1 LSEMTSIF
9 GKSENT
15 RLVSWWIGF
24 SRLEAGKSR
33 IQLPLVANPYV
44 KEVSD
49 VRRECLLE
57 RPGKDAGVLRLLN
70 ARNGKW
76 QSFPRALLA
85 WEWTSD

>member
-1 LSEMTSIF
+1 MWLSEMTSIF

-24 SRLEAGKSR
+24 SHLEAGKSR

-49 VRRECLLE
+49 VA
-57 RPGKDAGVLRLLN
+57 KGVL
-70 ARNGKW
+70 ARKTRQGRWRFEVVERKKW
-76 QSFPRALLA
+76 EVAELPRALLA
-85 WEWTSD
+85 WE